1 MKNTFD
7 HIENR
12 QIIEDKKRQD
22 SFSFSTIS
30 FCDEVEL
37 TTNQANRT
45 PKHDYNNIISSTVE
59 NREDQATTETWS
71 DDEEMRKTKK
81 ILIRK
86 LDFHLLPLLSI
97 TYLLSYLD
105 RSNIANAKLGGLVEE
120 THLSS
125 EQYQWSL
132 SIFFFGYVLFE
143 VPSNIIL
150 RRWRP
155 SRWISLIMLA
165 WGVIAVSLAAIKNF
179 AGLLVCRF
187 LLGIFE
193 AGLFPGLIYFMS
205 LWYPRKEQA
214 IRLGFFWSFSAL
226 AGAFGGLLAFGIGQI
241 KSSTLSQW
249 QLIFLI
255 EGIPTIIVAICCF
268 FFLPDSPEHARF
280 LNSKER
286 DIEIRRMNDDG
297 GASINHSFAWSQVW
311 SVFTDWKTFIY
322 SIIYI
327 TGTIPLQAVTLFL
340 PSIIHG
346 MGNWTTVQT
355 QLMTI
360 PPYIIAFIAIIIVS
374 RSSDYFIERSFHLVL
389 INLFSMCGL
398 LLLMFIE
405 QQHVNILYMSIVFLT
420 AGTYANV
427 SIKVAWFNNNFA
439 SLTRRAVASAV
450 IVSIG
455 SIGGVISGQI
465 YQDKQKPRYF
475 LGNTIAFS
483 CVALQTIL
491 IIILRFIFIY
501 INHRRQILNDDEK
514 QQQIQRYGG
523 IQLIG
528 DRHPDFRYTL

>member
-1 MKNTFD
+1 M
-7 HIENR
+7 
-12 QIIEDKKRQD
+12 
-22 SFSFSTIS
+22 
-30 FCDEVEL
+30 
-37 TTNQANRT
+37 
-45 PKHDYNNIISSTVE
+45 SSTVA
-59 NREDQATTETWS
+59 NREDHGTTETWS
-71 DDEEMRKTKK
+71 DDKVMQETEK
-81 ILIRK
+81 ILKRK

-105 RSNIANAKLGGLVEE
+105 RSNIANAKLGGLAED
-120 THLSS
+120 THLTS

-132 SIFFFGYVLFE
+132 SIFFFGYVFFE

-155 SRWISLIMLA
+155 SRWIGLIMLA
-165 WGVIAVSLAAIKNF
+165 WGTVAVSLAAVKNF

-187 LLGIFE
+187 LLGTFE

-226 AGAFGGLLAFGIGQI
+226 AGAFGGLLAFGIGHI
-241 KSSTLSQW
+241 KSSTLSAW
-249 QLIFLI
+249 QLIFII
-255 EGIPTIIVAICCF
+255 EGIPTIVVAICCF
-268 FFLPDSPEHARF
+268 FFLPDSPERARF
-280 LNSKER
+280 LSNKER
-286 DIEIRRMNDDG
+286 EIEICRISQDA
-297 GASINHSFAWSQVW
+297 GASINHSFSWSQVW
-311 SVFTDWKTFIY
+311 SVFTDWKTYIY

-340 PSIIHG
+340 PSIIKG
-346 MGNWTTVQT
+346 MGKWTIVQT

-360 PPYIIAFIAIIIVS
+360 PPYICAFIAIIIVS
-374 RSSDYFIERSFHLVL
+374 RSSDYFVERSFHLVL

-405 QQHVNILYMSIVFLT
+405 QQRVNILYMSIIFLT

-427 SIKVAWFNNNFA
+427 SVKVAWFNNNFA

-450 IVSIG
+450 IVSFG
-455 SIGGVISGQI
+455 TIGGAISGQI

-475 LGNTIAFS
+475 LGNTIAFG

-501 INHRRQILNDDEK
+501 INRRRQILNDDQK
-514 QQQIQRYGG
+514 QQQIKRYGG
-523 IQLIG
+523 SELIG
-528 DRHPDFRYTL
+528 DRHPEFRYTL

>member
-1 MKNTFD
+1 M
-7 HIENR
+7 
-12 QIIEDKKRQD
+12 
-22 SFSFSTIS
+22 
-30 FCDEVEL
+30 
-37 TTNQANRT
+37 
-45 PKHDYNNIISSTVE
+45 SSTVAS
-59 NREDQATTETWS
+59 RKDQGMIESWF
-71 DDEEMRKTKK
+71 DDEATRKAEK
-81 ILIRK
+81 IVTRK

-105 RSNIANAKLGGLVEE
+105 RSNIANAKLGGLAEDI
-120 THLSS
+120 HLSS
-125 EQYQWSL
+125 EQYLWSL

-155 SRWISLIMLA
+155 SRWISLITLA
-165 WGVIAVSLAAIKNF
+165 WGAVATSLAAVKNV

-187 LLGIFE
+187 LLGTFE

-241 KSSTLSQW
+241 KSSTLSTW
-249 QLIFLI
+249 QLIFII

-280 LNSKER
+280 LSNKER
-286 DIEIRRMNDDG
+286 EIEIRRMSNDA

-311 SVFTDWKTFIY
+311 SVFTDWKIYIY

-340 PSIIHG
+340 PSIIKS
-346 MGNWTTVQT
+346 MGKWTIVQT

-360 PPYIIAFIAIIIVS
+360 PPYITAFIAILIVS
-374 RSSDYFIERSFHLVL
+374 RSSDYFVERSFHLIFV
-389 INLFSMCGL
+389 NLFSMCGL

-405 QQHVNILYMSIVFLT
+405 QHRVNILYMSVIFLT

-427 SIKVAWFNNNFA
+427 SVKVAWFNNNFA

-455 SIGGVISGQI
+455 SIGGAISGQI

-475 LGNTIAFS
+475 LGNTIAFG

-491 IIILRFIFIY
+491 IIILRLVFIY
-501 INHRRQILNDDEK
+501 INRRRQILNDDQK
-514 QQQIQRYGG
+514 QQQIERYGG
-523 IQLIG
+523 NELIG
-528 DRHPDFRYTL
+528 DRHPEFRYTL